1 MAVVHRDGVRR
12 LGVAGVADGIDE
24 VGLLCAVGG
33 LVAEDGGGGIADLL
47 GISDASIL
55 GEGVVE
61 GTDGIDLELL
71 ARAVRPL
78 GGGHPVVG
86 LCRQALFHEGL
97 AGSVVL
103 LEDGVIEFRDGVV
116 GDVCGSCAVG
126 LSPSA
131 FHLELRLDVDV
142 ELWRALRASEPDDV
156 LRGHGACGR

>member
-1 MAVVHRDGVRR
+1 MAIVHRDDMRR

-33 LVAEDGGGGIADLL
+33 LVAEDGRCVEIDTTHIGHTAMF
-47 GISDASIL
+47 
-55 GEGVVE
+55 GEGLVE
-61 GTDGIDLELL
+61 WTDGIDLELL

-97 AGSVVL
+97 AGCAVL

-126 LSPSA
+126 LSRAA
-131 FHLELRLDVDV
+131 FHLELRLDVQV
-142 ELWRALRASEPDDV
+142 ELWRALRAAEPDDV
-156 LRGHGACGR
+156 LRSHGACCR